1 MLGCIDP
8 VLTIAAASSLSRSP
22 FLAPFAQRQEAA
34 AAHAPFRGEMSDQ
47 LGLLRAFEGWSAA
60 QRSQQGRSAARRYC
74 EQHFLS
80 AHGME
85 ELAGVC
91 VCVYI
96 RGGGAGRSVH
106 QGTSLQP
113 HTYKATTPRT
123 QGCKVTG

>member
-8 VLTIAAASSLSRSP
+8 VLTIAAASSLSRP
-22 FLAPFAQRQEAA
+22 LFLAPFDKRQEAA

-60 QRSQQGRSAARRYC
+60 QRAQGRAAARRYC

-85 ELAGVC
+85 ELAGL
-91 VCVYI
+91 
-96 RGGGAGRSVH
+96 REQLAASLASLGFASSSLEAQQGAAEGV
-106 QGTSLQP
+106 QGCPNPNLQP
-113 HTYKATTPRT
+113 
-123 QGCKVTG
+123 